1 MRTTKEDEN
10 MKSYLVLE
18 DGTVF
23 QAEAFGAPIWNV
35 GEVVF
40 NTSMTGYQE
49 ILTDPSYAGQIVTMT
64 YPLIGN
70 YGINPEDFE
79 SRQPFVR
86 GFVVKELCSDPSHWQ
101 AHRSLNDYLTKNGI
115 PGLFGLDTRALTRHL
130 RVEGTLRGVLAT
142 ADYGPAEANQDL
154 GANGGLLALA
164 GQWRVPHLPPSLRDW
179 LMELQLKAQQ
189 FVLSRPVLEVTTPT
203 AYHLEPQDGRSRG
216 PKVVVVDFG
225 VKQNILRILT
235 SLGCQVTVVPATATA
250 EEILAL
256 EPAGVLLSNGP
267 GDPKDVP
274 EGIATARIL
283 MAAGIPLYGICLGH
297 QILGL
302 AMGGNSFKLKFGHRG
317 ANHPVKDCLSG
328 RIYITSQNHG
338 YSLDESTLPPEVMV
352 THRNLND
359 NTVEGIM
366 HTQLP
371 VWSVQYHPEASPGPE
386 DSRYLFDRFLT
397 ALVR

>member
-1 MRTTKEDEN
+1 

-23 QAEAFGAPIWNV
+23 QAEAFGAPNRNV

-86 GFVVKELCSDPSHWQ
+86 GFIVKELCADPSHWQ
-101 AHRSLNDYLTKNGI
+101 ANRALDDYLTKNGI
-115 PGLFGLDTRALTRHL
+115 PGIFGIDTRVLTRHL

-142 ADYGPAEANQDL
+142 ADNGPAEANEDM

-164 GQWRVPHLPPSLRDW
+164 GQWRVSQLPSALRNW
-179 LMELQLKAQQ
+179 LMELKHQAQE
-189 FVLSRPVLEVTTPT
+189 FVLSHPVLEVTTPT
-203 AYHLEPQDGRSRG
+203 AYHLEPQDGRSGG
-216 PKVVVVDFG
+216 PRVVVVDFG

-235 SLGCQVTVVPATATA
+235 HLGCQVTVVPATATA

-274 EGIATARIL
+274 EGIATAKTL

-297 QILGL
+297 QVLGL
-302 AMGGNSFKLKFGHRG
+302 AVGGNSFKLKFGHRG
-317 ANHPVKDCLSG
+317 ANHPVKDCVTG
-328 RIYITSQNHG
+328 RVYITSQNHG
-338 YSLDESTLPPEVMV
+338 YSLDESSLPAEVVV

-359 NTVEGIM
+359 GTVEGIM
-366 HTQLP
+366 HTQRP

-386 DSRYLFDRFLT
+386 DSRYLFDRFLS
-397 ALVR
+397 ALERS